1 MHAALQFFF
10 RLAFHICPMK
20 GLLLSFFFV
29 FAYCAAHAQ
38 VVYKVVV
45 RDGASGELLDGV
57 SVSIKDS
64 PGRGTV
70 TDASGSALVRG
81 LKPGSYTILFTLI
94 GYKDTAQTIEM
105 PDTALHSISMVA
117 DAKALHDVVVVSS
130 TRSNAR
136 IEHATTKVEVLG
148 QEEMNE
154 ESTLKPGNIASIL
167 GDVSGVQIQQSS
179 AVSGNA
185 NVRIQGLDGRYT
197 QILRDGMPLYGGYAG
212 GFGVLTI
219 PPLDLRQIELI
230 KGSSSTLYGGG
241 AIAGLINLISKKPAY
256 TPDASVL
263 VNQSTLKETN
273 LNAYYA
279 QRWKHAGVTFF
290 GGQTFQKAV
299 DVDKDG
305 FSDVPDTKST
315 LLHPTLFLYPS
326 EHSWISLGWSGSFEK
341 RTGGDMI
348 AVAGGKDSA
357 HPYFEKNKLD
367 RNAFTLLSESRLSS
381 ALILSVKGSLSIFQR
396 AETTDTY
403 FFRGQQNNY
412 YGEVS
417 LTARAHRH
425 FITGG
430 INITGDRFMPAA
442 ATPVPVGA
450 FSNRIPGIFLQDNWQ
465 LSAATRLEA
474 GIRADHPNGFGTIVL
489 PRVALFNRLDE
500 HWDIRAGFGMGYI
513 TPNPLT
519 PQLKDFSIYQ
529 IMPIGKD
536 VSPEKSYSGNAEVN
550 YKMSV
555 GKAGTLFINQ
565 AFFLTRINHPIVGT
579 GTAAGALQFANKD
592 QPLITR
598 GSDTYVQLHLPSLEF
613 YLGYTYVDALQKYT
627 PQNVGV
633 PLTPRHRAAATALYE
648 KEGDWRVGLEAS
660 YNGFQ
665 YREDYTH
672 TPSYVF
678 VAVMAEKK
686 FGPQWSVVLN
696 CENLLDARQSKYEQL
711 YTGTIANPSFKALWG
726 PIDGR
731 IVNLCLRW
739 QPFANGK

>member
-1 MHAALQFFF
+1 
-10 RLAFHICPMK
+10 MK
-20 GLLLSFFFV
+20 GALLLLFCILTTCIV
-29 FAYCAAHAQ
+29 HAQ
-38 VVYKVVV
+38 TDYKVIV

-57 SVSIKDS
+57 SVSIKGNQ
-64 PGRGTV
+64 GRGAV
-70 TDASGSALVRG
+70 TDASGSAVLKG
-81 LKPGSYTILFTLI
+81 LKAGGYTIVFTLV
-94 GYKDTAQTIEM
+94 GYKDTTQTIEM
-105 PDTALHSISMVA
+105 PDTALYVIGMAA
-117 DAKALHDVVVVSS
+117 DVKALHDVVVVSS

-136 IEHATTKVEVLG
+136 IENATTKVEVLG
-148 QEEMNE
+148 QEELNE

-241 AIAGLINLISKKPAY
+241 AIAGLINLISKRPGYA
-256 TPDASVL
+256 PEASFL
-263 VNQSTLKETN
+263 VNQSSLKETN

-279 QRWKHAGVTFF
+279 QRWKGAGFTFF
-290 GGQTFQKAV
+290 AGQTFQSAV

-315 LLHPTLFLYPS
+315 LIHPTFFFYPS
-326 EHSWISLGWSGSFEK
+326 EHTWVSLGWSGSFEK

-381 ALILSVKGSLSIFQR
+381 AWTLAVKGSLSIFQR
-396 AETTDTY
+396 EETTNTY
-403 FFRGQQNNY
+403 LFNGQQNNY

-417 LTARAHRH
+417 VSGRAHKH
-425 FITGG
+425 LLTGG
-430 INITGDRFMPAA
+430 VNITGDRFMPSA
-442 ATPVPVGA
+442 ATPAPVGE

-465 LSAATRLEA
+465 VSRATRLEA
-474 GIRADHPNGFGTIVL
+474 GIRADAPKGYGTYVL
-489 PRVALFNRLDE
+489 PRLAVFNRLDE
-500 HWDIRAGFGMGYI
+500 HWGIRAGFGMGYI

-519 PQLKDFSIYQ
+519 PQIRDYSIYQ

-536 VSPEKSYSGNAEVN
+536 VTPEKSYSGNAEVN
-550 YKMSV
+550 YKTSV
-555 GKAGTLFINQ
+555 GEEGTLFINQ

-579 GTAAGALQFANKD
+579 ETAGQLYFANEDK
-592 QPLITR
+592 PLITR
-598 GSDTYVQLHLPSLEF
+598 GSDTYVQLHIPSWEF
-613 YLGYTYVDALQKYT
+613 YLGYTYVDALQKYD
-627 PQNVGV
+627 PQSVGV
-633 PLTPRHRAAATALYE
+633 PLTPRHRAAATMLYE
-648 KEGDWRVGLEAS
+648 QEGNFRIGVEAS

-665 YREDYTH
+665 YREDNSH
-672 TPSYVF
+672 TPSYTF
-678 VAVMAEKK
+678 IAVMAEKK
-686 FGPQWSVVLN
+686 FGPRWSLVLN
-696 CENLLDARQSKYEQL
+696 CENLLDARQSKHERL
-711 YTGTIANPSFKALWG
+711 YTGTVADPTFKPLWG

-739 QPFANGK
+739 QPFAKD